1 MVGSSLIAFPT
12 ETDVL
17 AAIREIAVTE
27 LQMTREVLPS
37 HELVGDLELDSIAL
51 VTMLASIENRFR
63 VILPAEAGTLRTVR
77 DIVEQGVQ
85 RAREDRP

>member
-1 MVGSSLIAFPT
+1 MSAT

-17 AAIREIAVTE
+17 AAIREIAATE
-27 LQMTREVLPS
+27 LQIAREILPS
-37 HELVGDLELDSIAL
+37 HELIGDLELDSITL

-63 VILPAEAGTLRTVR
+63 VMLPPAGSETLRTVR
-77 DIVEQGVQ
+77 DIVEQVVQ